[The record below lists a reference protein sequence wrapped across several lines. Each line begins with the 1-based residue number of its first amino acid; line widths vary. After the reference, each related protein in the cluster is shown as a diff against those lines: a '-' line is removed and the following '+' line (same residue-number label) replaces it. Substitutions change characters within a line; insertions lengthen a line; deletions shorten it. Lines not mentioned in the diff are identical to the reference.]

1 MSFITRNLFYF
12 SRLYIYISK
21 YIFFIIFIFYT
32 KFTRKRSLF
41 QEHLFTYIQ
50 KGLFKKE
57 TNKKEMKN
65 EKQMIGQ
72 PVTFF
77 GKVDSCPEN
86 FVRHSFNYL
95 SQFLFGNKVKL
106 PINPQ
111 FSGAKI
117 CRRHF
122 KIPDMISLIQRSIL
136 AFPLLTLLNLY

>member
-1 MSFITRNLFYF
+1 
-12 SRLYIYISK
+12 
-21 YIFFIIFIFYT
+21 
-32 KFTRKRSLF
+32 
-41 QEHLFTYIQ
+41 
-50 KGLFKKE
+50 
-57 TNKKEMKN
+57 MKN

-86 FVRHSFNYL
+86 FLRHSFNYL

-106 PINPQ
+106 PINPK
-111 FSGAKI
+111 FSAAKI

-122 KIPDMISLIQRSIL
+122 KIPDMIDYNDGIFCRRIFSLIQRSVL